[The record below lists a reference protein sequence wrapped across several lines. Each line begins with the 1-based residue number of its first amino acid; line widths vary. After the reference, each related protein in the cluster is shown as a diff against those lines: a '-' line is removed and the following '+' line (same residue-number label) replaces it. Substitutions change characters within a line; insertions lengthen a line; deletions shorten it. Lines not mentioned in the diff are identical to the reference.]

1 MENITDPSFN
11 TEEIASSSK
20 PSGAAQPMVV
30 VQYKARGV
38 PWWLLSLLTIFAP
51 VCAILIY
58 HSLVVGRYRAQA
70 VETAE
75 ALRTKL
81 DGARPPAEVKKTP
94 EEALALNSQPIVAPA
109 PPASL
114 TAPSNGAPSP
124 SREQGGSVASTVSP
138 AGPAG
143 PDAGH
148 ASGDSAG
155 AQKGAA
161 AAAPGGNRSAT
172 PTGVDV
178 AETTPGA
185 ATRPGRVSAPA
196 GDPAVAAKAAGRTA
210 AARPESGGDSRPPNS
225 SATATA
231 ALQFAERNKD
241 RRPASDRRPFDDP
254 SEKSEP
260 LNPARPGDIA
270 PANASSPPPQPKVAA
285 AKPVGEPRAAGIP
298 PAQQPLPTP
307 EEEMRQIE
315 EEAAHNEA
323 QKRDQQEKQA
333 VELRSVRYQERVKFR
348 DELRAI
354 LQEHGNSAGPEINQ
368 LAKRS
373 SFEKDPERQ
382 IQATRIWRFSRN
394 SQANKVK
401 MIRALDMPEA
411 VILDFLSDDFHA
423 QVRAPKGPRN
433 ENEVRIRAAHRLL
446 QLELPPEDAMPVA
459 RPPADPMPGRTLR
472 SRVSPLTSG
481 PGQRGR

>member
-298 PAQQPLPTP
+298 PRNNRCRPRKKRCVRSRRKRRI
-307 EEEMRQIE
+307 MRPR
-315 EEAAHNEA
+315 N
-323 QKRDQQEKQA
+323 
-333 VELRSVRYQERVKFR
+333 
-348 DELRAI
+348 AI
-354 LQEHGNSAGPEINQ
+354 SKKNRRWSFALFATRNG
-368 LAKRS
+368 S
-373 SFEKDPERQ
+373 SFGMSCVQSCRNT
-382 IQATRIWRFSRN
+382 ATRPVQRSTSSRN
-394 SQANKVK
+394 G
-401 MIRALDMPEA
+401 L
-411 VILDFLSDDFHA
+411 LS
-423 QVRAPKGPRN
+423 R
-433 ENEVRIRAAHRLL
+433 RIRSA
-446 QLELPPEDAMPVA
+446 
-459 RPPADPMPGRTLR
+459 R
-472 SRVSPLTSG
+472 SRRRGSG
-481 PGQRGR
+481 ASRGTPRRTRSR